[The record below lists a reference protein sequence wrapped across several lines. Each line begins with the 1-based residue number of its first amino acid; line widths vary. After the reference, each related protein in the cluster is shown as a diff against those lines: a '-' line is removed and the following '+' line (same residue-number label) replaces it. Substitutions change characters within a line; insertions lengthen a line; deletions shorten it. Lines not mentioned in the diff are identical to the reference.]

1 MAAGMFDSTPSGF
14 HLGGLSEREQ
24 VIGYLERGT
33 AVQKFCAKLKP
44 ERKTM
49 LVRRELML
57 IVWQRALSGKNSF
70 DGSVDIRE
78 IKEVR
83 LLDF

>member
-1 MAAGMFDSTPSGF
+1 MAASMFDSTPSGF
-14 HLGGLSEREQ
+14 HLGGLSEREQVIGYLENMKVIGYMQ

-57 IVWQRALSGKNSF
+57 IVCFNYF
-70 DGSVDIRE
+70 N
-78 IKEVR
+78 
-83 LLDF
+83 FN

>member
-1 MAAGMFDSTPSGF
+1 MAGSIFDANPSTF
-14 HLGGLSEREQ
+14 HLGGLSEREQVGEDTSTTFYFFPLIVLHFVTFLQ

-49 LVRRELML
+49 LVETMHQRPFCEL
-57 IVWQRALSGKNSF
+57 
-70 DGSVDIRE
+70 
-78 IKEVR
+78 
-83 LLDF
+83 

>member
-1 MAAGMFDSTPSGF
+1 MAGSIFDANPSTF
-14 HLGGLSEREQ
+14 HLGGLSEREQVGEDTSTIYFFPLIVPRLVTFLQ

-49 LVRRELML
+49 LVITMHQRPFCEL
-57 IVWQRALSGKNSF
+57 
-70 DGSVDIRE
+70 
-78 IKEVR
+78 
-83 LLDF
+83 